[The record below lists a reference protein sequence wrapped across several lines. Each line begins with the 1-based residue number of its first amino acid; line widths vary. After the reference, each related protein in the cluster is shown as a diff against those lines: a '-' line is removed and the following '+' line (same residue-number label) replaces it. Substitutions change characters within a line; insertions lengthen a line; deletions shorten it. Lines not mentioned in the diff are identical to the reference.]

1 MPGPTG
7 PTGMQGPTG
16 PTGSTGPI
24 GSTGSCTVNKTRIA
38 FRNWY
43 GGLVTGGLDEPKG
56 IIFDGKSIWVVENG
70 FFTQAVRQYRAS
82 DFTYIQTLSGGPYN
96 FSFPNDIAF
105 DGVNL
110 WVTNP
115 GNNSVTAFSAV
126 DGSFV
131 MNISGGGYGFNSP
144 QRIIFD
150 GTYLWVANY
159 FVASSVTRF
168 DTTGGSVINTTGGGN
183 INNPNDLAFDGTN
196 IWISNQFA
204 GFGDNIVIVDQSGT
218 YVNSFNNDGFGGAG
232 GVVFDGTIMWTGGLQ
247 NNDVVGYSDTAGT
260 IFMTLTGAPYN
271 FIFTPGPFGIR
282 NPLIFDG
289 TRVWVVNGGDING
302 TITAF
307 NVSDGSWANTIGNP
321 TWDFYL
327 GWSLI
332 FDGTFIW
339 GTNYNSGS
347 LYNIYIGNI
356 C

>member
-16 PTGSTGPI
+16 PTGPTGPY
-24 GSTGSCTVNKTRIA
+24 GPTGTCSLNKNRIA
-38 FRNWY
+38 FKNWY
-43 GGLVTGGLDEPKG
+43 GGLVTGGLDEPHG
-56 IIFDGKSIWVVENG
+56 IVYDGKYIWVVQRG
-70 FFTQAVRQYRAS
+70 ISTQGVSQYNAC
-82 DFTYIQTLSGGPYN
+82 DFTFIQTLSGGLYN

-115 GNNSVTAFSAV
+115 GNNSVTAFSAT

-150 GTYLWVANY
+150 GTYLWVANF

-168 DTTGGSVINTTGGGN
+168 DTMGGSVMNTTGSGN

-196 IWISNQFA
+196 IWISNQSA

-218 YVNSFNNDGFGGAG
+218 YVNSFNNDGFGGCAG
-232 GVVFDGTIMWTGGLQ
+232 LIFDGTIMWTGGIL
-247 NNDVVGYSDTAGT
+247 NDDVVGYSDTAGT
-260 IFMTLTGAPYN
+260 VFMSLSGAPYN
-271 FIFTPGPFGIR
+271 FNFTSAPFGIR
-282 NPLIFDG
+282 NPLVFDG
-289 TRVWVVNGGDING
+289 TRVWVVNGAGT

-307 NVSDGSWANTIGNP
+307 NVNDGSWANTIGNP
-321 TWDFYL
+321 TWDFSL
-327 GWSLI
+327 GWSLV

-339 GTNYNSGS
+339 STNYNNNS
-347 LYNIYIGNI
+347 LYNIYIGNVW
-356 C
+356 